1 MDPDNLPPNGDQNFK
16 LITLEEFN
24 NLNNFDRGKYFT
36 DLVIYLNT
44 QSYKLPNARVTND
57 IQELINQENTLNV
70 GEYKHTGIR
79 PYYIYRQSETVWYVF
94 RINLNNYIDYFH

>member
-1 MDPDNLPPNGDQNFK
+1 MNPNNLPPNVDQNFK
-16 LITLEEFN
+16 LITLSEFD

-44 QSYKLPNARVTND
+44 QSYKLPNARVTNN

-70 GEYKHTGIR
+70 GEYKHTGIG

-94 RINLNNYIDYFH
+94 RLNLTNYIDYFH

>member
-1 MDPDNLPPNGDQNFK
+1 MNPDNLPPNIDQNFK
-16 LITLEEFN
+16 LITLSEFD

-44 QSYKLPNARVTND
+44 QSYKLPNARVTNN

-94 RINLNNYIDYFH
+94 RLNLTNYIDYFH